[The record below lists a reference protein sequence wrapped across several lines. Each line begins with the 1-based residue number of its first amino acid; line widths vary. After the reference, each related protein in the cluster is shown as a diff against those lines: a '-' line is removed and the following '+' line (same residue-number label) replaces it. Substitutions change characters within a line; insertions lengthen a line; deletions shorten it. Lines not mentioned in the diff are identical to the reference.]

1 MRLFPSL
8 DKSPADGKISFS
20 EMENWNVAQGADRL
34 AYRTQKELLSRDRD
48 DDGAVSFHENFP
60 QFSTLDLAKNEM
72 GHGQAGWWMELF
84 KLADVNGNGNLDFH
98 EFNNFLHPED
108 SHDRKIKIW
117 LIKDKIKQMDGDGD
131 ERLNFDEFVK
141 HAYDV
146 YKTYVDFEK
155 TRVPTAEEK
164 FADLDVD
171 HDKFLT
177 VEELLPILPYLKPGE
192 LTYAKFYTH
201 YLIDAAG

>member
-117 LIKDKIKQMDGDGD
+117 LIKDKIK
-131 ERLNFDEFVK
+131 K